1 MYITKVSDEKQIE
14 LVAALACEIWHEY
27 FTPIIGKAQVEYM
40 LEKFQSKKSIE
51 QQIQNGFIYF
61 LMINNAEPIGYAG
74 IIIKDRELFL
84 SKLYVVSAQ
93 RNKGFGKQ
101 VVVFLEDLA
110 LEQGAEKITLTVNK
124 NNSNTIG
131 AYQKMGFI
139 NVESVIKNIGENFV
153 MDDFK
158 MEKNLHRPFVNK

>member
-1 MYITKVSDEKQIE
+1 MYIAKVSDEKQIE

-27 FTPIIGKAQVEYM
+27 FTPIIGKSQVEYM

-61 LMINNAEPIGYAG
+61 LMINNAEPIGYTG

-110 LEQGAEKITLTVNK
+110 LEQGAKKITLTVNK

-139 NVESVIKNIGENFV
+139 NVESVIKDIGENFV
-153 MDDFK
+153 MDDYK
-158 MEKNLHRPFVNK
+158 LEKNL

>member
-1 MYITKVSDEKQIE
+1 MYIAKVSDEKQIE

-27 FTPIIGKAQVEYM
+27 FTPIIGKSQVEYM

-61 LMINNAEPIGYAG
+61 LMINNAEPIGYTG

-110 LEQGAEKITLTVNK
+110 LEQGAKKITLTVNK

-139 NVESVIKNIGENFV
+139 NVESVIKDIGENFV
-153 MDDFK
+153 MDDYK
-158 MEKNLHRPFVNK
+158 MEKNL